1 MVGSLSASSYACEST
16 RARNELCYATHQ
28 LSSEQEKCAWR
39 KGGITLSALLLRNWI
54 YPFLSSAFWFPR
66 ICVLLSGCELA
77 HAMQNNAAA
86 SRLVQFPCN
95 EGKDHQDSWRIRH
108 GCFYDRRGCLC
119 SGVGQPKGPHLP
131 ARDKIHRSKPDFHK
145 ISPA

>member
-1 MVGSLSASSYACEST
+1 MNCAPT
-16 RARNELCYATHQ
+16 PQ

-39 KGGITLSALLLRNWI
+39 KGGIALSALLLRNWI

-95 EGKDHQDSWRIRH
+95 EGKIIKTVGEFVMGVFTTGEAAFAQVLDS
-108 GCFYDRRGCLC
+108 
-119 SGVGQPKGPHLP
+119 PKGHIFPP
-131 ARDKIHRSKPDFHK
+131 VTRSTALNPIPTRFLQHK
-145 ISPA
+145 ETLHATQYSVRLATNLA